1 MHQTSQRNGSGEI
14 LLAKLFVLSK
24 EKCSFSF
31 VYQMR
36 LLCQHILQLNADFDM
51 PFVWCR
57 ISKQEMDSWLK

>member
-51 PFVWCR
+51 PLFDAELANKRWTA
-57 ISKQEMDSWLK
+57 D